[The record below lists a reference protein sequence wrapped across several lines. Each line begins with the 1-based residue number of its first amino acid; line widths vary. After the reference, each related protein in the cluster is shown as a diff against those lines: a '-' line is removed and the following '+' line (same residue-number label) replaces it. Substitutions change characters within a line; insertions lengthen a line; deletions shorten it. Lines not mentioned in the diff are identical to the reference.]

1 MRLLLD
7 TRILLLAIG
16 ASRRLPADVHA
27 VLQDARNQVHFS
39 AASIWEIAIKQASGR
54 KDFDFRSEQIA
65 AAALAS
71 QFVEL
76 PVRRQAAAA
85 VAQLPM
91 HHRDPFDRILLA
103 PAMTE
108 PLVLYTAD
116 QRVGLYSALVHL
128 I

>member
-7 TRILLLAIG
+7 THILLWAIG
-16 ASRRLPADVHA
+16 ASRRLPAEVHA

-39 AASIWEIAIKQASGR
+39 AASIWEIAIKQGRGR

-71 QFVEL
+71 EFVEL
-76 PVRRQAAAA
+76 PVGWQAAAA

-91 HHRDPFDRILLA
+91 HHRDPFDRILVA
-103 PAMTE
+103 QAMTE

-116 QRVGLYSALVHL
+116 HRLGLYSALVRL

>member
-7 TRILLLAIG
+7 TQILLWAIG
-16 ASRRLPADVHA
+16 ASRRLPAEVHA

-39 AASIWEIAIKQASGR
+39 AASIWEIAIKQGRGR
-54 KDFDFRSEQIA
+54 KDFDFGSEQIA

-76 PVRRQAAAA
+76 PVRWQAAAA

-91 HHRDPFDRILLA
+91 HHRDPFDRILVA
-103 PAMTE
+103 QAMTE

-116 QRVGLYSALVHL
+116 HRLGLYSDLVHL